1 MDRDEMIRRS
11 RASSEAYK
19 QSLLSVQTDQMQ
31 EKPRRWL
38 GIWQRRE
45 GGVYMPGLNFTRLS
59 NGFALAWCASTVR
72 YRFGFRRGIKPMF
85 LWSKE

>member
-1 MDRDEMIRRS
+1 MIRRS
-11 RASSEAYK
+11 RASGEAYK

-38 GIWQRRE
+38 GVWQRRE

-59 NGFALAWCASTVR
+59 NGFSLTLRVKNHK
-72 YRFGFRRGIKPMF
+72 YRFRFRRGIKPMF
-85 LWSKE
+85 LWGKE